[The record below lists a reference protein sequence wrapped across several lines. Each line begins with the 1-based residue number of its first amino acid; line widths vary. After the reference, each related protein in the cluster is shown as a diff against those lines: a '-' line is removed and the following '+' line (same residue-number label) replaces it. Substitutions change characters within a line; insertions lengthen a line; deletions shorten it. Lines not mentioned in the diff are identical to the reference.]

1 MKIETYEKAQ
11 KIMKSI
17 KVLEGARDVL
27 TEMIDRHSGQLDLV
41 DDNDAEARQELDLSN
56 TRAGMERDIAK
67 LRAEFD
73 AL

>member
-11 KIMKSI
+11 AIMKKI

-27 TEMIDRHSGQLDLV
+27 TGMIDEHGGQMDLV
-41 DDNDAEARQELDLSN
+41 DDNDAEARKDLDLVD

-67 LRAEFD
+67 LRVEFED
-73 AL
+73 L